1 MEKFIAKRSTAMRE
15 DEIQQLI
22 DDDEMPYLVD

>member
-1 MEKFIAKRSTAMRE
+1 MKPDDLEGEYAMRE

-22 DDDEMPYLVD
+22 DDGEMPYEVD